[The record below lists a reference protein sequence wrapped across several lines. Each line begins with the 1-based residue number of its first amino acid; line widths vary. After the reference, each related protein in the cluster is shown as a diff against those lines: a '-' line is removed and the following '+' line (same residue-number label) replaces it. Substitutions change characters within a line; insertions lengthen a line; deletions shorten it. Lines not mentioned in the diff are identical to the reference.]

1 VATEQ
6 DAARDRVLA
15 ARAELA
21 EQLELLEASGRAA
34 IDVPAQIRR
43 RPGRAIAIVGGLG
56 FLALKGPQ
64 RVMRGTRRTIFGA
77 PKPMPKSL
85 LPAEVDATL
94 RSLGDDG
101 EQVRGVL
108 ERDFASYAKAA
119 QAERNSLRTILIL
132 SVARPVLLRASKSI
146 AAFLFSPD
154 ERDLM
159 TRLEQVRA
167 RASRGPGGVQGVD
180 ATGALD
186 DVTATAGDAAG
197 SNDAMASAKE
207 TPA

>member
-1 VATEQ
+1 
-6 DAARDRVLA
+6 
-15 ARAELA
+15 
-21 EQLELLEASGRAA
+21 LEASGRAA

-43 RPGRAIAIVGGLG
+43 RPGRAIALVGGVG

-64 RVMRGTRRTIFGA
+64 RLMRGTRRAIFGT

-85 LPAEVDATL
+85 LPEEVDATL
-94 RSLGDDG
+94 RSFGEDGD
-101 EQVRGVL
+101 QVRAAL
-108 ERDFASYAKAA
+108 ERDCASYAKAA
-119 QAERNSLRTILIL
+119 QAQRNSLRTILIL

-159 TRLEQVRA
+159 TRLEQVRGRRPRSA
-167 RASRGPGGVQGVD
+167 VGTSAGD
-180 ATGALD
+180 TDAATGDAPGMVV
-186 DVTATAGDAAG
+186 DVAVQTQPASTAGD
-197 SNDAMASAKE
+197 